1 MVASTQNNV
10 VPTPQTNTNNTAGNI
25 PPNPKGDMGA
35 DTFMKLLVAELKNQ
49 DPNQPLD
56 AREMVTQLSS
66 LSSVQKLTEIDD
78 KFTALQ
84 STSNASTSLQSSGL
98 IGRTVSA
105 KTNRLALVDGFSST
119 QGSYQLQG
127 NAKDVQV
134 KVMNDQGTVVRT
146 IDAGG
151 LNGGTQAFKW
161 DGNMDNGKRADNGSY
176 TFQVSATDD
185 KGLPVPASSEV
196 SGLVTEVT
204 YENGAPEVVV
214 GGAHALLSDVTS
226 IAQ

>member
-1 MVASTQNNV
+1 MVSSTQNV
-10 VPTPQTNTNNTAGNI
+10 TTSPTSSTDTSANI

-49 DPNQPLD
+49 DPNQPMD
-56 AREMVTQLSS
+56 AREMVAQLSS

-78 KFTALQ
+78 KFTTLQ
-84 STSNASTSLQSSGL
+84 NSSSASTSLQSSGL

-105 KTNRLALVDGFSST
+105 KTNRLSLVDGFSTT

-127 NAKDVQV
+127 TAKDVV
-134 KVMNDQGTVVRT
+134 IKVMNDQGTVVRT
-146 IDAGG
+146 LDAGG
-151 LNGGTQAFKW
+151 QNGGTQAFKW

-176 TFQVSATDD
+176 TFQVTATDS

>member
-10 VPTPQTNTNNTAGNI
+10 TTPQTNTNNTSGNI

-49 DPNQPLD
+49 DPNQPMD
-56 AREMVTQLSS
+56 AREMVAQLSS

-78 KFTALQ
+78 KLSSLQ
-84 STSNASTSLQSSGL
+84 GGSNASTSLQSSGL

-105 KTNRLALVDGFSST
+105 KTNRLSLIDGLSQV

-127 NAKDVQV
+127 NTKDVQV
-134 KVMNDQGTVVRT
+134 KVMNADGTVVRT
-146 IDAGG
+146 LDAGA
-151 LNGGTQAFKW
+151 LKGGAQTFKW
-161 DGNMDNGKRADNGSY
+161 DGNMDNGKRAQNGTY

-204 YENGAPEVVV
+204 YESGAPEVVV
-214 GGAHALLSDVTS
+214 GGAHVALADVTS

>member
-1 MVASTQNNV
+1 MVTSTQNNV
-10 VPTPQTNTNNTAGNI
+10 TPPTPGATDTSSAV
-25 PPNPKGDMGA
+25 PANPSANMGS

-56 AREMVTQLSS
+56 ARDMVAQLAT

-78 KFTALQ
+78 KMTTLQ
-84 STSNASTSLQSSGL
+84 SGSNTTSSLQSSGL
-98 IGRTVSA
+98 IGRTVSVN
-105 KTNRLALVDGFSST
+105 TNRLSLTNDSLS
-119 QGSYQLQG
+119 QPKGSFQLQG
-127 NAKDVQV
+127 AAKDVQI
-134 KVMNDQGTVVRT
+134 KVISSDGTAVRT
-146 IDAGG
+146 LDAGA
-151 LNGGTQAFKW
+151 LKGGTQSFAW
-161 DGNMDNGKRADNGSY
+161 DGNMDNGQRAQPGSY
-176 TFQVSATDD
+176 TFQVTAMDD
-185 KGLPVPASSEV
+185 KNLPVPASSEV